1 MIVLNPD
8 QQRIVEHGEG
18 PALVIAGAGSGKTR
32 VIIHRVAHLIERGV
46 PPSAIMMVTFTNKSA
61 EEMKRRLEGL
71 LSRKSK
77 DVKVLAGTFHSIA
90 NRFLR
95 RYAPLVE
102 FTNNFS
108 ILDNADSRDLI
119 KAAIAEG
126 IGKPEK
132 RFPTAGVVQTVLSM
146 GFNRGMELAALLRD
160 QYSWLIEWEA
170 ELETIGRTYAKKKR
184 ANNAMDFDD
193 LLANWHRLL
202 TENPNVELARRLR
215 YLLVDEYQDT
225 NVIQAEI
232 VELLAGEHRNLMVVG
247 DDAQSI
253 YGWRGANFENILHF
267 PQRMGGEVYRLEE
280 NYRSTPN
287 ILDLANESINHNE
300 AQFPKNLRAVK
311 PESVHPQITHTYDWR
326 EEAELIVERILDY
339 HDQDI
344 SFREMGVLYRNHSQS
359 AELQLRL
366 TEQGI
371 PFIVRSGVKFFEQ
384 AHIKDIVAF
393 LKVVHNP
400 LDELAWLRILKML
413 PGIGNTTAQK
423 IYRVFAV
430 QRAVRLTADNLDLTQ
445 AVPAKAREEWKK
457 LMTAFHEIL
466 GDQITP
472 SMMIERVYE
481 AFYRDVLFNAHDN
494 PWEREADLKF
504 LAEFG
509 AKYRSL
515 DNFLA
520 QLALVGATVIRDHEE
535 EQAAER
541 DTLTLTTI
549 HQAKGLEWEVV
560 FVIGVVEGQFPHRDC
575 LTPQSRLEEER
586 RLFYV
591 SVTRSK
597 QHLQITVPLISY
609 RYGNYEVCSASRF
622 VEELPDHVAEIAKVG
637 EVERLE
643 AGFRA
648 APSFSIE
655 F

>member
-1 MIVLNPD
+1 
-8 QQRIVEHGEG
+8 
-18 PALVIAGAGSGKTR
+18 
-32 VIIHRVAHLIERGV
+32 
-46 PPSAIMMVTFTNKSA
+46 
-61 EEMKRRLEGL
+61 
-71 LSRKSK
+71 
-77 DVKVLAGTFHSIA
+77 
-90 NRFLR
+90 
-95 RYAPLVE
+95 
-102 FTNNFS
+102 
-108 ILDNADSRDLI
+108 
-119 KAAIAEG
+119 
-126 IGKPEK
+126 
-132 RFPTAGVVQTVLSM
+132 
-146 GFNRGMELAALLRD
+146 
-160 QYSWLIEWEA
+160 
-170 ELETIGRTYAKKKR
+170 
-184 ANNAMDFDD
+184 
-193 LLANWHRLL
+193 
-202 TENPNVELARRLR
+202 
-215 YLLVDEYQDT
+215 VDEYQDT

-457 LMTAFHEIL
+457 LLTAFHEIL

-535 EQAAER
+535 EQAGER

-622 VEELPDHVAEIAKVG
+622 VEELPGHVADIAKVG